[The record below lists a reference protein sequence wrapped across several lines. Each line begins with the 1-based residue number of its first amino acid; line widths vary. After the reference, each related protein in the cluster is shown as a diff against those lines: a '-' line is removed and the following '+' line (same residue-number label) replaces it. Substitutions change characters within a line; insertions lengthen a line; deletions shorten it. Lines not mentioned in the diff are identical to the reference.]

1 MTRPAVTEQT
11 FGNSWQWA
19 VKLSGTDYA
28 AVRARAD
35 EIRAETQDAMTAYM
49 SATREGVREIIMEFQ
64 PKDADA

>member
-11 FGNSWQWA
+11 FENSWQWA
-19 VKLSGTDYA
+19 VKLTGTDYA

-35 EIRAETQDAMTAYM
+35 EIRAETKDAMTAYM

-64 PKDADA
+64 PKEADA

>member
-1 MTRPAVTEQT
+1 MTRAAVTEQT

-19 VKLSGTDYA
+19 VKLTGTDHA

-35 EIRAETQDAMTAYM
+35 EIRAETKDAMTAYM

-64 PKDADA
+64 PKEIDA